1 MFNYRDR
8 IYQYYVHARHEPLA
22 PASVEGFKPRG
33 PYLRRLIGRHFPS
46 DKNAVILDLGCGH
59 GALIYFAR
67 QAGYRNVAGVDRSP
81 QQVAAGQR
89 LGIESVREG
98 DLIQTLA
105 STTAESV
112 DLVVAFDV
120 IEHFTK
126 VELVS
131 FVDEVHRVL
140 RKGGKWII
148 HAPNGEAL
156 FSGRI
161 RYGDFTHEQAF
172 TRVSIAQLLKASGF
186 SEVASEEDAP
196 VPHGAK
202 SAVRWLL
209 WKLIRAGLR
218 FYMAVETGAGE
229 RGGIFTQNFLT
240 VAVK

>member
-1 MFNYRDR
+1 MPDYRER
-8 IYQYYVHARHEPLA
+8 IYQYYVHARHEQLA
-22 PASVEGFKPRG
+22 PASIEGLKPRA
-33 PYLRRLIGRHFPS
+33 PYLQRLIRRHFPS
-46 DKNAVILDLGCGH
+46 NKDAVILDLGCGH
-59 GALIYFAR
+59 GALIHFAR
-67 QAGYRNVAGVDRSP
+67 QAGYRNVVGVDASP
-81 QQVAAGQR
+81 QQVAEARR
-89 LGIESVREG
+89 LGVEGVREG
-98 DLIQTLA
+98 DLMLTLA

-156 FSGRI
+156 FCGRI

-172 TRVSIAQLLKASGF
+172 TRMSVAQLLKASGF
-186 SEVASEEDAP
+186 SEVANEEDAP